1 MHVFMGLFEKG
12 KNKKMKTFAVLQL
25 SGCAGCE
32 VSLLD
37 ADAWLGEY
45 QLAYLPLI
53 MSTHDVPPV
62 DVLLVSGGVRN
73 DEELFKLR
81 RACPC
86 AWRPNGM
93 SMQSGSTWNWSTQWD
108 GW

>member
-1 MHVFMGLFEKG
+1 
-12 KNKKMKTFAVLQL
+12 MKTFAVLQL

-37 ADAWLGEY
+37 AAEWLGEY

-53 MSTHDVPPV
+53 MSTHDMPPV

-73 DEELFKLR
+73 DEELYKLR
-81 RACPC
+81 QAVPQAGQVVAVYLICSRTLLI
-86 AWRPNGM
+86 M
-93 SMQSGSTWNWSTQWD
+93 SM
-108 GW
+108 